1 MGNVDKIVLS
11 DTPNPLLLKGL
22 SKVERKEKIKRML
35 MDWFSER
42 EKGFISE
49 AAEELGIE
57 YEEAFEAGK
66 ELISGGYLS

>member
-1 MGNVDKIVLS
+1 MGNVDKIGLS

-22 SKVERKEKIKRML
+22 SNVERREKIKRML